1 MQNEA
6 GLNDSAKSKIPP
18 GRRPL
23 RPLQA
28 GGQNP
33 KSQFDHITLEILWR
47 RLISI
52 VDEAD
57 ASVART
63 AFSSLLRDAHDYT
76 CMFTDSRGQELVQGT
91 FCTPGQAGAMA
102 LGVKTLINS
111 IAPDAY
117 QPGDV
122 FIVNDPWLLAGHLN
136 DVCVMSPIFYK
147 ERPVAFTA
155 CVFHHSDIG
164 GRVASDNRQ
173 VYEEGIFIPPLK
185 LYEAGVLNESVLEMI
200 RWNVRTPEEV
210 TGDIR
215 SQVAANHVCAQKV
228 IEMLEDEGLDTLD
241 ELADEIIDR
250 TEKSMR
256 AAILKIPNGAYPYEG
271 IIEGAGQREDI
282 TIKVT
287 VEVKDSDIYI
297 DFDGTSSQVD
307 WGGNVVYNFTYA
319 YVFMAVKSAF
329 DPDIPINEGAIRP
342 VKMTAPEGTVVN
354 CKFPAA
360 VAARMQIGHF
370 MTEMVYKAL
379 AAATPDN
386 IIAESGGTPAQTN
399 IFYGKRYNEAPWL
412 TMIIRGGGLG
422 AGSRMDGHHCAIFP
436 ANGANTPVEIF
447 ESDTPLIVEE
457 RSLVCDSGGPGK
469 MRGGL
474 GRKMT
479 IRVPD
484 DDYAPQGPT
493 SIAVQAGRYKYPP
506 RGLFG
511 AGPGSGARFMVNG
524 QTGDPSGL
532 TLCLPG
538 DAIQFDSAGGGG
550 YGDPLQRDPQAVEAD
565 VVNGYVSL
573 EKARDDYGVVID
585 PVTLKVDPLE
595 TEKVRAERYSKIE
608 DCRLK
613 I

>member
-1 MQNEA
+1 MPDNC
-6 GLNDSAKSKIPP
+6 GTNNTPNSRK
-18 GRRPL
+18 
-23 RPLQA
+23 
-28 GGQNP
+28 
-33 KSQFDHITLEILWR
+33 FDPITLEILWR
-47 RLISI
+47 RLVSI

-102 LGVKTLINS
+102 LGVKALINS
-111 IAPDAY
+111 IALDAY

-147 ERPVAFTA
+147 KRPVAFTA

-185 LYEAGVLNESVLEMI
+185 LYEAGVLNESVLELI

-215 SQVAANHVCAQKV
+215 SQVAANHVCARKV

-241 ELADEIIDR
+241 DLADEIIDR

-256 AAILKIPNGAYPYEG
+256 AAISKIPNGIYPYEG
-271 IIEGAGQREDI
+271 IIEGAGKREDI
-282 TIKVT
+282 TVKVA
-287 VEVKDSDIYI
+287 VEVKDSDIHI
-297 DFDGTSSQVD
+297 DFDGTSPQVD

-342 VKMTAPEGTVVN
+342 VKMTAPEGSVVN

-360 VAARMQIGHF
+360 VAARMQVGHF
-370 MTEMVYKAL
+370 MTEMVFKAL

-399 IFYGKRYNEAPWL
+399 IFYGKRSNAAPWL

-457 RSLVCDSGGPGK
+457 RCLVCDSGGPGK

-474 GRKMT
+474 GPK
-479 IRVPD
+479 D
-484 DDYAPQGPT
+484 DHPGSRRRLRSPGADFDCSSGRTLQVSSPGTVRCGAGGRRPVFGQR
-493 SIAVQAGRYKYPP
+493 AGR
-506 RGLFG
+506 
-511 AGPGSGARFMVNG
+511 GPQRPDA
-524 QTGDPSGL
+524 
-532 TLCLPG
+532 LPG
-538 DAIQFDSAGGGG
+538 
-550 YGDPLQRDPQAVEAD
+550 R
-565 VVNGYVSL
+565 
-573 EKARDDYGVVID
+573 
-585 PVTLKVDPLE
+585 
-595 TEKVRAERYSKIE
+595 
-608 DCRLK
+608 
-613 I
+613 

>member
-1 MQNEA
+1 MPN
-6 GLNDSAKSKIPP
+6 SK
-18 GRRPL
+18 
-23 RPLQA
+23 
-28 GGQNP
+28 
-33 KSQFDHITLEILWR
+33 FDPITLEILWR

-63 AFSSLLRDAHDYT
+63 AFSSLLRDAHDYS

-102 LGVKTLINS
+102 LGVKQTINS
-111 IAPDAY
+111 IPLHAY
-117 QPGDV
+117 RPGDV
-122 FIVNDPWLLAGHLN
+122 LIVNDPWLLAGHLN
-136 DVCVMSPIFYK
+136 DVCVLSPIFYK
-147 ERPVAFTA
+147 DRPVAFTA

-173 VYEEGIFIPPLK
+173 VYEEGIFIPPIK
-185 LYEAGVLNESVLEMI
+185 LYDAGVFNEDVMKII

-228 IEMLEDEGLDTLD
+228 IEMLEDEGLDNLD
-241 ELADEIIDR
+241 ALADEIIDR
-250 TEKSMR
+250 TEISMR
-256 AAILKIPNGAYPYEG
+256 NAISKIPNGRYPYEG
-271 IIEGAGQREDI
+271 VIEGAGKRKDI
-282 TIKVT
+282 HIKLT
-287 VEVKDSDIYI
+287 VEVSGSDIHV
-297 DFDGTSSQVD
+297 DFNGTSPQVD

-319 YVFMAVKSAF
+319 YVFMAIKSAF

-342 VKMTAPEGTVVN
+342 VKMTAPEGSVVN

-370 MTEMVYKAL
+370 MTEMVFKAL
-379 AAATPDN
+379 ANATPDN

-399 IFYGKRYNEAPWL
+399 IFYGKRFNGKPWL

-422 AGSRMDGHHCAIFP
+422 ASRRMDGHHCAIFP

-457 RSLVCDSGGPGK
+457 RSLICDSGGPGK

-474 GRKMT
+474 GRKMV

-484 DDYAPQGPT
+484 DEYAPEGPI
-493 SIAVQAGRYKYPP
+493 SIAVQAGRFKYPP
-506 RGLFG
+506 QGLFKAG
-511 AGPGSGARFMVNG
+511 AGAKARYLING
-524 QTGDPSGL
+524 QPADPSGL
-532 TLCLPG
+532 TLCQKG
-538 DAIQFDSAGGGG
+538 DVIQFSSAGGGG
-550 YGDPLQRDPQAVEAD
+550 YGDALERDPEAIEQD
-565 VVNGYVSL
+565 VCYGYVSTDR
-573 EKARDDYGVVID
+573 AREDYGVAID
-585 PVTLKVDPLE
+585 PVTLKLDLRA
-595 TEKVRAERYSKIE
+595 TERIRAEKRSAHG
-608 DCRLK
+608 
-613 I
+613 

>member
-1 MQNEA
+1 MADNGGKRNGGVKEK
-6 GLNDSAKSKIPP
+6 LNPQSAI
-18 GRRPL
+18 R
-23 RPLQA
+23 
-28 GGQNP
+28 NP
-33 KSQFDHITLEILWR
+33 QSNFDPITLEIFWR
-47 RLISI
+47 RLVSI

-102 LGVKTLINS
+102 LGVKKMINS
-111 IAPDAY
+111 IALNEY
-117 QPGDV
+117 RPGDV

-185 LYEAGVLNESVLEMI
+185 LYDAGVLNEGVLELI

-215 SQVAANHVCAQKV
+215 SQVAANHVCARKV
-228 IEMLEDEGLDTLD
+228 VEMLQDEGLDTLD
-241 ELADEIIDR
+241 DLADEIIDR

-256 AAILKIPNGAYPYEG
+256 QAIAGVPNGVYPYEG

-282 TIKVT
+282 SIKLT
-287 VEVKDSDIYI
+287 VEVKDSDIHI

-370 MTEMVYKAL
+370 MTEMVFKAL
-379 AAATPDN
+379 ADATPHN

-399 IFYGKRYNEAPWL
+399 IFYGKRYNGNPWL

-422 AGSRMDGHHCAIFP
+422 ASSRMDGHHCAIFP

-457 RSLVCDSGGPGK
+457 RSLICDSGGPGK

-474 GRKMT
+474 GRKMV

-484 DDYAPQGPT
+484 GQYAPEGPT
-493 SIAVQAGRYKYPP
+493 SIAVQAGRFKYAP

-511 AGPGSGARFMVNG
+511 ADPGAIAQFLIDG
-524 QTGDPSGL
+524 QAGDPSGL
-532 TLCLPG
+532 TLCRNG
-538 DAIQFDSAGGGG
+538 DVIQFQSAGGGG
-550 YGDPLQRDPQAVEAD
+550 YGDPLQRDPAAVEED
-565 VVNGYVSL
+565 VRNGYVSI
-573 EKARDDYGVVID
+573 EQAKEGYGVVID
-585 PVTLKVDPLE
+585 SETLSVDPAE
-595 TEKVRAERYSKIE
+595 TEKVRAGRK
-608 DCRLK
+608 
-613 I
+613 